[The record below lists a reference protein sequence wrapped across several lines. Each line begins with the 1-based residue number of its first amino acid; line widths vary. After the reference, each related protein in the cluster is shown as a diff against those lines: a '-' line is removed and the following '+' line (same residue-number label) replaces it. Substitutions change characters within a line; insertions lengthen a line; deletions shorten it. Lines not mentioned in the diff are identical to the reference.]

1 MTSEKETRK
10 EKINAYKQMKHRA
23 GVYRFVSQK
32 TGVYALAASMDLKGI
47 QNKYAFAKKM
57 NMPGAL
63 PWTIAAEAQKHGMDT
78 IALEELELVDIKDE
92 MTNQDIKEE
101 LDVLL
106 ELWQEKL
113 ASENE

>member
-1 MTSEKETRK
+1 MASEKESRK

-23 GVYRFVSQK
+23 GVYRFISK
-32 TGVYALAASMDLKGI
+32 ETGIYALATSMDLKGI
-47 QNKYAFAKKM
+47 QNKYSFAQKM

-63 PWTIAAEAQKHGMDT
+63 PWTIADEAKKYGMET
-78 IALEELELVDIKDE
+78 IDLEELELVDIKDE

-106 ELWQEKL
+106 ELWKEKL
-113 ASENE
+113 MNAAE

>member
-1 MTSEKETRK
+1 MRL
-10 EKINAYKQMKHRA
+10 R
-23 GVYRFVSQK
+23 
-32 TGVYALAASMDLKGI
+32 
-47 QNKYAFAKKM
+47 KKM

-63 PWTIAAEAQKHGMDT
+63 PWTIADEAKKHGMDT
-78 IALEELELVDIKDE
+78 IVLEELELVDIKDE

-113 ASENE
+113 AFESE